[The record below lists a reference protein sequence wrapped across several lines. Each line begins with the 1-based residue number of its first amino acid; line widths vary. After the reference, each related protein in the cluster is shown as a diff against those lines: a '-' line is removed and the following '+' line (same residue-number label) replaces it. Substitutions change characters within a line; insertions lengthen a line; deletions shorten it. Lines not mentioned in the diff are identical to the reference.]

1 MKIFQCCAF
10 RFQDTMKKRRKRIIS
25 FFLAL
30 FILSIFFD
38 KSGPAVNAK
47 EIEETEQTEQTEQ
60 TEPTEQ
66 TEETEQ
72 TETTEQTELI
82 EQPQLQLYAMSA
94 VLIDAANDRILYQK
108 DAFKV
113 MPMASTTKIMTAILA
128 LENGNPD
135 DIVTVS
141 KRAASMPKVRLG
153 MREGE
158 QFYLKDLLNS
168 LMLESHNDSA
178 VAIAE
183 HIGGS
188 MEGFAD
194 MMNAKAK
201 ELNCENTYF
210 ITPNGLDAEKDGNIH
225 STTAYDLAKIAAYAI
240 QNRDFLNLVT
250 TRSAQFCELGEGRS
264 FSVYNRDRF
273 LDMMDGALGVKTGFT
288 NKAGYCFVGA
298 VDRDGK
304 KLVSVVLA
312 CGWPPHKN
320 YKWEDTAALMNYGL
334 DNYEYREIAWK
345 DIPAFIP
352 VTGGVEECT
361 GLYMEDE
368 NPQTILLSEW
378 DETEVSYEVKDVI
391 CAPVSAGEIVGYG
404 KIFINGN
411 EYKSCPIRTK
421 NAVLPYTF
429 MHCIKEVLRCFFIQ
443 EFC

>member
-38 KSGPAVNAK
+38 KSGPVVNAK
-47 EIEETEQTEQTEQ
+47 EIEETEQTEE
-60 TEPTEQ
+60 
-66 TEETEQ
+66 TEETEP
-72 TETTEQTELI
+72 TELI

-225 STTAYDLAKIAAYAI
+225 STTAYDLAKITAYAI
-240 QNRDFLNLVT
+240 QNRDFLNLVA
-250 TRSAQFCELGEGRS
+250 TRSAQFCELGEGRA

-273 LDMMDGALGVKTGFT
+273 
-288 NKAGYCFVGA
+288 
-298 VDRDGK
+298 
-304 KLVSVVLA
+304 
-312 CGWPPHKN
+312 W
-320 YKWEDTAALMNYGL
+320 
-334 DNYEYREIAWK
+334 I
-345 DIPAFIP
+345 
-352 VTGGVEECT
+352 
-361 GLYMEDE
+361 
-368 NPQTILLSEW
+368 
-378 DETEVSYEVKDVI
+378 
-391 CAPVSAGEIVGYG
+391 
-404 KIFINGN
+404 
-411 EYKSCPIRTK
+411 
-421 NAVLPYTF
+421 
-429 MHCIKEVLRCFFIQ
+429 
-443 EFC
+443 

>member
-1 MKIFQCCAF
+1 MKIFQYCVF

-25 FFLAL
+25 FILAL

-38 KSGPAVNAK
+38 KSGLAVNAQ
-47 EIEETEQTEQTEQ
+47 EIYET
-60 TEPTEQ
+60 
-66 TEETEQ
+66 
-72 TETTEQTELI
+72 

-94 VLIDAANDRILYQK
+94 VLIDATNDRILYQK

-135 DIVTVS
+135 DVVTVS
-141 KRAASMPKVRLG
+141 KRAASMPKVHLG

-158 QFYLKDLLNS
+158 QFYLKDLLKS

-240 QNRDFLNLVT
+240 QNQDFLNLVA
-250 TRSAQFCELGEGRS
+250 TRNAQFSELGSGRA

-320 YKWEDTAALMNYGL
+320 YKWADTAALMNYGL

-345 DIPAFIP
+345 EIPVSIP
-352 VTGGVEECT
+352 VTGGVEVKT
-361 GLYMEDE
+361 PLYMEDE
-368 NPQTILLSEW
+368 TPQTCLLSAW
-378 DETEVSYEVKDVI
+378 DKVEVTCEIKDGLS
-391 CAPVSAGEIVGYG
+391 APVDVDEIVGYE
-404 KIFINGN
+404 KIYINGE

-429 MHCIKEVLRCFFIQ
+429 IHCIKEVLRCFFIQ